1 MISILYRIVR
11 IPFKVKTPTFFITIY
26 NKLSSLNIGGRDMSV
41 KFPEQFSAA
50 LVGKV
55 TKKKLCLVINL
66 FSIISINFNP

>member
-1 MISILYRIVR
+1 MQLIISILYRIVR

-50 LVGKV
+50 LVGKL
-55 TKKKLCLVINL
+55 TKKTVLSLLIFL
-66 FSIISINFNP
+66 A

>member
-1 MISILYRIVR
+1 MR

-50 LVGKV
+50 LVGKL
-55 TKKKLCLVINL
+55 TQKKLCLFIFL
-66 FSIISINFNP
+66 AEYPSILTFVLGA